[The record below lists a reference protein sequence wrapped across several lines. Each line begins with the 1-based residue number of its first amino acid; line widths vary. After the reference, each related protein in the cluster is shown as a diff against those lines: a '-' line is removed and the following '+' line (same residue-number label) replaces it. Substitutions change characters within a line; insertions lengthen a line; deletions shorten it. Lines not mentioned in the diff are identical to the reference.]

1 MRARSCVISIAVT
14 IALALCMAAPA
25 VAASFSDVP
34 STHIFYSYIT
44 ELSDAGIV
52 SGFPDGTFR
61 PDDPVT
67 RQQMAKI
74 LVLAT
79 DIHTDAVDNQ
89 ADPTFSDVT
98 PDMGVPYPFDYIE
111 EAAAAGYFI
120 GANGMFKPAENIT
133 RVQLALVL
141 VRAGGDNL
149 ADPPA
154 GYDPGFTDVPEFAAE
169 EVAKAKY
176 NGILDGKTP
185 TTFDPWSNATRGQ
198 VSKMVSNLL
207 EKIAKGAVVGT
218 SSAPSAD
225 FTAMA
230 ARLNA
235 VLALG
240 YNTTNPDA
248 VAKVLMDGNAGNDP
262 VLIDTREPADF
273 AVGHIPG
280 SVNVPLK
287 SLPKAMLDGDPRIPM
302 DKEIV
307 TVSYWGDDGDF
318 SVLLINAYRILDPAA
333 QKAAIDAKTPPP
345 FPKCTTIFQGMTAW
359 TFDREMSPEGTR
371 FPDALAAGITV
382 DKAVVPGAIAGVDQG
397 GYPTFSE
404 FGTDDVIEKI
414 LMRAH
419 NYFSGFASQFDMHI
433 YPSALAAEIEDGNA
447 ADDPQIISVRAPA
460 DYEKGHIPGAINIPY
475 QKVADVANFTKFVE
489 PSGPIVAYCYT
500 GHTGGL
506 ASISLGVL
514 GYDVRNLLYGVN
526 GWNVNAP
533 GAGQLKNFDL
543 MRAWDFPVNTGSPDD
558 LDSLA
563 DYAAPVGCAGC
574 HDELTGLFYDRE
586 VINPPPAPPPS
597 ASEGEG

>member
-1 MRARSCVISIAVT
+1 MRVRRCAISIAVV

-25 VAASFSDVP
+25 VAAGFIDVP
-34 STHIFYSYIT
+34 STHIFSTYIT

-52 SGFPDGTFR
+52 GGFPDGTFH

-79 DIHTDAVDNQ
+79 DKHTDDVDN
-89 ADPTFSDVT
+89 ANDPTFSDVT
-98 PDMGVPYPFDYIE
+98 LDMGVPYPFDYVE
-111 EAAAAGYFI
+111 EAAEARYFV
-120 GANGMFKPAENIT
+120 GKDGMFVPAANIT
-133 RVQLALVL
+133 RAQLALVL
-141 VRAGGDNL
+141 VRAGGGGL
-149 ADPPA
+149 QDPPA
-154 GYDPGFTDVPEFAAE
+154 GYDPGFTDLPAFAAAE
-169 EVAKAKY
+169 IAKAKY
-176 NGILDGKTP
+176 NGILDGKTA
-185 TTFDPWSNATRGQ
+185 TTFDPYSNATRGQ
-198 VSKMVSNLL
+198 VCKMVSNLL

-218 SSAPSAD
+218 SAAPSAD

-240 YNTTNPDA
+240 YNTTNPEA
-248 VAKVLMDGNAGNDP
+248 VAKALMDGNAGNDP

-273 AVGHIPG
+273 AAGHIPG
-280 SVNVPLK
+280 SVNIPLK

-307 TVSYWGDDGDF
+307 TVSYWGDDGDY
-318 SVLLINAYRILDPAA
+318 SVLLINAYRIIDPAA
-333 QKAAIDAKTPPP
+333 QKAAIDAKLPPP
-345 FPKCTTIFQGMTAW
+345 YPKCTTIFQGMTAW
-359 TFDREMSPEGTR
+359 TFDREMSPAGTR

-382 DKAVVPGAIAGVDQG
+382 DKPVTPGVIAGVDQG

-404 FGTDDVIEKI
+404 FGTDDVIQKI

-419 NYFSGFASQFDMHI
+419 NYFSGFATQFDLHI

-475 QKVADVANFTKFVE
+475 QKVADVANFTKFVD
-489 PSGPIVAYCYT
+489 PSGPIVTYCYT

-514 GYDVRNLLYGVN
+514 GYNVRNLLYGMN
-526 GWNVNAP
+526 GWNMNAP

-543 MRAWDFPVNTGSPDD
+543 MRAWDFPVNTGGSDD

-563 DYAAPVGCAGC
+563 DYTAPVGCTGC

-586 VINPPPAPPPS
+586 VKNPPPAPPAS